1 MKKSLFTLA
10 ILVMAFGNVSF
21 AQRTAHLKSN
31 ANVNVLK
38 HYGIR
43 DETTLAPQTATWE
56 TTDGEQYRTT
66 YVYDEYDYYLIMEM
80 TEIKDDD
87 NWQNFSVLNYEYD
100 FSGNVLEILAEMY
113 LYGDVWVPDAK
124 ASFSYESGELSEVIY
139 QYWED
144 GNWMNETKEVYNYA
158 GDVTTV
164 LYWDWNGSNWSSD
177 ELWTYT
183 HGDGFIEV
191 IIQYMEGGAWQY
203 DEKLYYTLDF
213 EENVTEMVYSE
224 WTGTD
229 FENDLRKVY
238 DYQGGVYVSV
248 VEQEWFQGSWD
259 EPRYRC
265 DYVYEDGNAT
275 HGECHFLD
283 TYPTDYEL
291 EMAYGYN
298 ASAKVFYCQEVDMT
312 YIDLTDLN
320 ENTQA
325 NFKVF
330 PVPAENNIFIEADG
344 FQKAEIYSVTGQKV
358 MESLQQKVDISALSS
373 GVYVLKVFDKEGNS
387 NSQRMVVK

>member
-1 MKKSLFTLA
+1 MKKSILTLA
-10 ILVMAFGNVSF
+10 VLLMALGNWGL
-21 AQRTAHLKSN
+21 AQPKTQLKQN
-31 ANVNVLK
+31 ANDNVFK

-43 DETTLAPQTATWE
+43 EETSVVPQTAVWHTAS
-56 TTDGEQYRTT
+56 GEDYRTT
-66 YVYDEYDYYLIMEM
+66 YTYDEYDYYLIEELIE
-80 TEIKDDD
+80 TKLD
-87 NWQNFSVLNYEYD
+87 NNWLGFSLSTYEYD
-100 FSGNVLEILAEMY
+100 FSGNVLEILVQEME
-113 LYGDVWVPDAK
+113 YGTWTNDEM
-124 ASFSYESGELSEVIY
+124 ASYSYENGELSEVIY
-139 QYWED
+139 QDWEN
-144 GNWMNETKEVYNYA
+144 GQWVNETKEVYNYN

-203 DEKLYYTLDF
+203 DEKLYYILDF
-213 EENVTEMVYSE
+213 EENVTETVYSE

-229 FENDLRKVY
+229 FENALRKVY
-238 DYQGGVYVSV
+238 DYQGGVYVSM
-248 VEQEWFQGSWD
+248 VEQEWLQDSWS

-330 PVPAENNIFIEADG
+330 PVPAENDIFIEAVG

>member
-1 MKKSLFTLA
+1 MKKSILTLA
-10 ILVMAFGNVSF
+10 VLLMALGNWGL
-21 AQRTAHLKSN
+21 AQPKTQLKQN
-31 ANVNVLK
+31 ANDNVFK

-43 DETTLAPQTATWE
+43 EETSVVPQTAVWHTAS
-56 TTDGEQYRTT
+56 GEDYRTT
-66 YVYDEYDYYLIMEM
+66 YTYDEYDYYLIEELIE
-80 TEIKDDD
+80 TKLD
-87 NWQNFSVLNYEYD
+87 NNWLGFSLLTYEYD
-100 FSGNVLEILAEMY
+100 FSGNVLEILVQEME
-113 LYGDVWVPDAK
+113 YGTWTNDER
-124 ASFSYESGELSEVIY
+124 ASYSYENGELSEVIY
-139 QYWED
+139 QDWEN
-144 GNWMNETKEVYNYA
+144 GQWVNETKEVYNYN

-203 DEKLYYTLDF
+203 DEKLYYILDF
-213 EENVTEMVYSE
+213 EENVTETVYSE

-229 FENDLRKVY
+229 FENALRKVY
-238 DYQGGVYVSV
+238 DYQGGVYVSM
-248 VEQEWFQGSWD
+248 VEQEWLQDSWS

-325 NFKVF
+325 IFKVF
-330 PVPAENNIFIEADG
+330 PIPAENDIFIEAVG

>member
-1 MKKSLFTLA
+1 MKKSILTLA
-10 ILVMAFGNVSF
+10 VLLMALGNWGL
-21 AQRTAHLKSN
+21 AQPKTQLKQN
-31 ANVNVLK
+31 ANDNVFK

-43 DETTLAPQTATWE
+43 EETSVVPQTAVWHTAS
-56 TTDGEQYRTT
+56 GEDYRTT
-66 YVYDEYDYYLIMEM
+66 YTYDEYDYYLIEELIE
-80 TEIKDDD
+80 TKLD
-87 NWQNFSVLNYEYD
+87 NNWLGFSLLTYEYD
-100 FSGNVLEILAEMY
+100 FSGNVLEILVQEME
-113 LYGDVWVPDAK
+113 YGTWTNDER
-124 ASFSYESGELSEVIY
+124 ASYSYENGELSEVIY
-139 QYWED
+139 QDWEN
-144 GNWMNETKEVYNYA
+144 GQWVNETKEVYNYN

-203 DEKLYYTLDF
+203 DEKLYYILDF
-213 EENVTEMVYSE
+213 EENVTETVYSE

-229 FENDLRKVY
+229 FENALRKVY
-238 DYQGGVYVSV
+238 DYQGGVYVSM
-248 VEQEWFQGSWD
+248 VEQEWLQDSWS

-325 NFKVF
+325 IFKVF
-330 PVPAENNIFIEADG
+330 PIPAENDIFIEAVG

-358 MESLQQKVDISALSS
+358 MESLQQKVCRTGRARRGSAFR
-373 GVYVLKVFDKEGNS
+373 VHC
-387 NSQRMVVK
+387 RH

>member
-1 MKKSLFTLA
+1 MRISILTLA
-10 ILVMAFGNVSF
+10 VLVMALGNWGL
-21 AQRTAHLKSN
+21 AQPKTQLKP
-31 ANVNVLK
+31 NVNTNVFK

-43 DETTLAPQTATWE
+43 EETSVVPQTAVWHTAS
-56 TTDGEQYRTT
+56 GEDYRTT
-66 YVYDEYDYYLIMEM
+66 YTYDEYDYYLIEELIE
-80 TEIKDDD
+80 TKLD
-87 NWQNFSVLNYEYD
+87 NNWLGFSLLTYEYD
-100 FSGNVLEILAEMY
+100 FSGNVLEILVQEME
-113 LYGDVWVPDAK
+113 YGTWINDER
-124 ASFSYESGELSEVIY
+124 ASYSYENGELSEVIY
-139 QYWED
+139 QDWEN
-144 GNWMNETKEVYNYA
+144 GQWVNETKEVYNYN

-203 DEKLYYTLDF
+203 DEKLYYILDF
-213 EENVTEMVYSE
+213 EENVTETVYSE

-229 FENDLRKVY
+229 FENALRKVY
-238 DYQGGVYVSV
+238 DYQGGVYVSM
-248 VEQEWFQGSWD
+248 VEQEWLQDSWS

-283 TYPTDYEL
+283 THPADYEL
-291 EMAYGYN
+291 KMAYGYN
-298 ASAKVFYCQEVDMT
+298 ASTKAFYCQEVDMT

-325 NFKVF
+325 IFKVF
-330 PVPAENNIFIEADG
+330 PIPAENDIFIEAVG